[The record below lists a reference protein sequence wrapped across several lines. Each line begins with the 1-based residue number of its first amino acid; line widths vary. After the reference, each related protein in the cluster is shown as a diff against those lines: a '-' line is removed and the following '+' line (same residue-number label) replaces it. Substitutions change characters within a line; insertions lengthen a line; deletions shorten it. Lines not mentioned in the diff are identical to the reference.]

1 MKTIRY
7 PDIGRKSLTSGK
19 FTSNGVD
26 HLKSRSTFFNKEE
39 STLQEK
45 TQEEQRKPEKVHV
58 SKYQKR

>member
-1 MKTIRY
+1 MI
-7 PDIGRKSLTSGK
+7 RKSLTSGK

-26 HLKSRSTFFNKEE
+26 HLKSRTIFFNKDE
-39 STLQEK
+39 SDGHQIQQK